1 MIKAVL
7 TVVMLTATPAFA
19 DSFATQKTG
28 MWHGVG
34 VQVDAQDWSMEL
46 TLDEYAAAVDYATTD
61 CGGEWRYLKVT
72 DDKIVAIEDI
82 TYGED
87 ICLDGGLV
95 QLTDYRD
102 DMLFYRWFDTA
113 GAVVAG
119 AVLMQGE
126 MREDNYDA
134 LLLLTL
140 EAFGK
145 GFVDGGE
152 GVTLEENKI

>member
-1 MIKAVL
+1 MLKAIL
-7 TVVMLTATPAFA
+7 TVAMLIATPVLADEFA
-19 DSFATQKTG
+19 VQKAG
-28 MWHGVG
+28 EWHGVG

-46 TLDEYAAAVDYATTD
+46 TVDVDGAAVEYATTG
-61 CGGEWRYLKVT
+61 CGGAWRYLKVT

-82 TYGED
+82 TYGMD

-95 QLTDYRD
+95 ELADYHD
-102 DMLFYRWFDTA
+102 DMLLYRWFDTA
-113 GAVVAG
+113 GTFVAG

-140 EAFGK
+140 EAVGK

-152 GVTLEENKI
+152 GVVIEENKI